1 MRSKPC
7 VVALIWASILV
18 TLLLT
23 GCASQGEAQ
32 PAVAPV
38 RAAVREEVALN
49 PPSDTEACAGKKA
62 SAEEIHLTSR
72 TGSLSCGRQAQG
84 TGPSPVPSPDLPPLE
99 AWQQEEVREDYLEA
113 WAWLYRG
120 LQPDPS
126 QAEYYFQD
134 VSWQGENITH
144 TCSIVQGVT
153 EGLRKQQAM
162 GVELFSQVP
171 QRQMWVGDLCPSG
184 EELKLV
190 KVVDFCPQGRMVH
203 KIDPQT
209 RETIEEIQLPPY
221 AEVVLMSYDDEDSRW
236 KMGCLK
242 RFELPADPEQ
252 RAGAYEEIME
262 GARNWD

>member
-1 MRSKPC
+1 MRNKLY
-7 VVALIWASILV
+7 VAPLIWASILV
-18 TLLLT
+18 ILLLT

-32 PAVAPV
+32 P
-38 RAAVREEVALN
+38 EVQSSHEDL
-49 PPSDTEACAGKKA
+49 P
-62 SAEEIHLTSR
+62 SR
-72 TGSLSCGRQAQG
+72 TGGLSCSQQAQG
-84 TGPSPVPSPDLPPLE
+84 TDPSPAPSADLPRLE
-99 AWQQEEVREDYLEA
+99 AWQEEVREDYLA
-113 WAWLYRG
+113 SWMWLYRG

-144 TCSIVQGVT
+144 SCSVVRGLT
-153 EGLRKQQAM
+153 KGLRKQREM
-162 GVELFSQVP
+162 GVALFSTVS
-171 QRQMWVGDLCPSG
+171 QREVWVGPLCLSG

-252 RAGAYEEIME
+252 RAGAYERILE